1 MAAKIS
7 VLLVDDHS
15 LVRRGFRRMLEESGL
30 DATFDWYIP
39 TIEKQS
45 GVDIHYE
52 KSGDA
57 YPVEG
62 SAAIHIYRILQEAM
76 NNMTRHSTAKSAWVR
91 LRYLPSRL
99 ELEVE
104 DNGVGF
110 KPGATRSGMGLVGMQ
125 ERAELL
131 GGDLKIG
138 AGQLGGTRVTLSVP
152 RERLE
157 NSGG

>member
-1 MAAKIS
+1 
-7 VLLVDDHS
+7 
-15 LVRRGFRRMLEESGL
+15 
-30 DATFDWYIP
+30 
-39 TIEKQS
+39 
-45 GVDIHYE
+45 VDIHYE
-52 KSGDA
+52 KTGEA
-57 YPVEG
+57 YPVGG

-76 NNMTRHSTAKSAWVR
+76 NNMTRHSTAKAARVR

-104 DNGVGF
+104 DNGTGF
-110 KPGATRSGMGLVGMQ
+110 KPGTARSGMGLVGMQ

-138 AGQLGGTRVTLSVP
+138 AGQLGGTRVKLSVP